1 MRLGAKGTSRLLSA
15 SVVPADEAVA
25 AALGLVE
32 GDDVNRIRRLRLGDD
47 EPMGVQTAHVRIDR
61 APDLHIAD
69 DDDASLYER
78 LRTVYGITPREAVE
92 VYRVG
97 SAAPEDAEILAIAPG
112 TPVFIV
118 ERTTHDHEGAYE
130 FTVSTMR
137 GDKYEIRSTLRTF

>member
-1 MRLGAKGTSRLLSA
+1 MPA
-15 SVVPADEAVA
+15 SEAVA
-25 AALGLVE
+25 IALGIAE
-32 GDDVNRIRRLRLGDD
+32 GDDVNQIRRLRIGDD

-69 DDDASLYER
+69 QDDASLYER
-78 LRTVYGITPREAVE
+78 LRTVYGIVPREAIE

-97 SAAPEDAEILAIAPG
+97 SAGPDDAAILEIEAG

-118 ERTTHDHEGAYE
+118 ERTTHDHEGPYE